1 MKPLSKQEWDKVQEK
16 EKLLKEISGVLKVNV
31 DQIASRLSRLI
42 SENDE
47 MKKEIA
53 ELISKNESSKQ
64 L

>member
-1 MKPLSKQEWDKVQEK
+1 MKPLSKQEWDKLQEK

-31 DQIASRLSRLI
+31 DQITGKLSRLI

-53 ELISKNESSKQ
+53 RLLSRNEKSG
-64 L
+64 